1 MGSGVN
7 ALSIDVGCLYNM
19 YASNTFYVCTHEF
32 KHFKFEFIAA
42 WCCASS
48 WDFNLSKILMDHVKG
63 PLKHECLSD
72 TIKIWVWDK
81 AVTVE
86 VISFLGGIS
95 EVQRSHNLLTPSFN
109 EIAPAFEVHV
119 IIPCPHLKLDA
130 KTAAFG
136 RSPS

>member
-1 MGSGVN
+1 MS
-7 ALSIDVGCLYNM
+7 
-19 YASNTFYVCTHEF
+19 VCQ
-32 KHFKFEFIAA
+32 I
-42 WCCASS
+42 
-48 WDFNLSKILMDHVKG
+48 KIL
-63 PLKHECLSD
+63 
-72 TIKIWVWDK
+72 VWDK

-95 EVQRSHNLLTPSFN
+95 EVQRSKNNLLTPSFN

-119 IIPCPHLKLDA
+119 IIPCPHLSQLDA